1 MKTRSVGLISIL
13 LAGLA
18 GSIVSANVQAEPV
31 RLATVTTLAGTG
43 EAGAVDGP
51 GSTASLN
58 RPHGITVSASGEI
71 IVADRG
77 NHLIRK
83 IKTDGSVVTLAGT
96 GKAAYAEGSG
106 AKAAFNEPI
115 AVAIDR
121 KGNIFVA
128 DRNNHRIREIA
139 PDGKVKTLAGSGQ
152 AGFADG
158 YDHKAQFN
166 QPYGVALDDA
176 EITLYVADYLNHSIR
191 AINLLTDQVST
202 LAGNGKA
209 GFADGM
215 GEAAAFNQPY
225 NLKNDGHGALIVP
238 DQNNHAVRR
247 VAMNGAVT
255 TLAGSGSAGYADGKG
270 REAQFNNPTG
280 AVAMSDGTVIVADR
294 NNHRVR
300 RIAPDGTVT
309 TIAGTGEAAFGDG
322 AAFQAKFNR
331 PLDVD
336 VLSGGRLAVSEEN
349 NHRIRVIGR

>member
-1 MKTRSVGLISIL
+1 MKTRSVVLISIL
-13 LAGLA
+13 LAGSA
-18 GSIVSANVQAEPV
+18 GSIVPANAQLDSV
-31 RLATVTTLAGTG
+31 RLATVSPLAGTG
-43 EAGAVDGP
+43 DAGAVDGL
-51 GSTASLN
+51 GGASSLN

-83 IKTDGSVVTLAGT
+83 IKTDGTVVTLAGT

-115 AVAIDR
+115 AVAVDR

-128 DRNNHRIREIA
+128 DRNNHRVREITS
-139 PDGKVKTLAGSGQ
+139 DGTVKTLAGSGE
-152 AGFADG
+152 AGFVDG
-158 YDHKAQFN
+158 YDHKARFN

-238 DQNNHAVRR
+238 DQSNHAVRR
-247 VAMNGAVT
+247 VAMSGAVT
-255 TLAGSGSAGYADGKG
+255 TLAGSGTAGYAEGKG

-280 AVAMSDGTVIVADR
+280 AVAMPDGTVIVADR

-300 RIAPDGTVT
+300 SISPDGTVM

-322 AAFQAKFNR
+322 AALKAKFNR

-336 VLSGGRLAVSEEN
+336 LLPGGRIAVSEEN